1 MISNRIAFS
10 DTEILFYGNRLG
22 FALNAGL
29 SLLRN
34 EFQPGIQDGLLSAT
48 IENPNLKP
56 VADYVAAS
64 FMSPINALKVFA
76 SIEDKF
82 LRFRLALPHTNTAN
96 AAYSLVY
103 EAGEN
108 GGYLACENRETI
120 VEMLLE
126 LSGIRNSREMASTGM
141 EISPI
146 YLLIFLAA
154 CDVILQ
160 NKYDGGWF
168 TAASIFNAYDNSGE
182 SGFSRMLFPLAYVSE
197 DVICSSIVYE
207 DIQKA
212 LNEMV
217 NEEILDED
225 EIDGTPL
232 YTFTLEYKYL
242 TKLFEEL
249 RNRLAVYKHDEA
261 GNIFILYVISNQ
273 TETWGFTIEKDVAKI
288 ERLNAIR
295 LKELCETVLADDGAN
310 LMMQTQMPKKF
321 CINCGSP
328 LNPESRFCS
337 NCGKSV
343 L

>member
-1 MISNRIAFS
+1 MTSNRITFS
-10 DTEILFYGNRLG
+10 DSEILFYGNSQG
-22 FALNAGL
+22 FTLNAGL

-34 EFQPGIQDGLLSAT
+34 EFSSDRQDGLLSAT
-48 IENPNLKP
+48 IKNPDLKP

-64 FMSPINALKVFA
+64 FMSPKNALKVFA
-76 SIEDKF
+76 CIADKF
-82 LRFRLALPHTNTAN
+82 LRFRSALPHTNTADS
-96 AAYSLVY
+96 AYALVY
-103 EAGEN
+103 EAGDN

-120 VEMLLE
+120 CEMLLE
-126 LSGIRNSREMASTGM
+126 LSGISNSREMSSTGM

-146 YLLIFLAA
+146 YLLIILAA

-168 TAASIFNAYDNSGE
+168 TAASVFNAYDISGE
-182 SGFSRMLFPLAYVSE
+182 SGFSRIIFPLAYVA
-197 DVICSSIVYE
+197 DDIIYRSISYE

-217 NEEILDED
+217 KEEILDID
-225 EIDGTPL
+225 EIDATSL
-232 YTFTLEYKYL
+232 YAFTLEYKYL
-242 TKLFEEL
+242 TKLFEAL
-249 RNRLAVYKHDEA
+249 QNRLAVYKHDEA

-273 TETWGFTIEKDVAKI
+273 TETWGFTIKKDIGKI

-295 LKELCETVLADDGAN
+295 FNELCETVLADEGAN
-310 LMMQTQMPKKF
+310 LIIQTQMSRKF

-328 LNPESRFCS
+328 LNAESRFCS
-337 NCGKSV
+337 NCGKPV